1 MRQAYMLHAPAR
13 CYSML
18 YIPCNDRFPSI
29 LLYKNIQCTHLIFKS
44 ACSKYTIQKHSLTIA
59 RPRIMEHQKRTFWL
73 VVSKCDQKIRYVRKS
88 AGTLTLSSFRL
99 RTTCRRCTA
108 TMGNCDICA
117 ANPYPR
123 SFLVIQPMTNSCPRA
138 LRRKVMSVA
147 VLRDTYGLEAP

>member
-1 MRQAYMLHAPAR
+1 MLQAPAR
-13 CYSML
+13 CYSTL
-18 YIPCNDRFPSI
+18 QIHCNYRFPSM
-29 LLYKNIQCTHLIFKS
+29 LLYENIQCTHLLFES
-44 ACSKYTIQKHSLTIA
+44 ACSRYTFQKHSLTIA
-59 RPRIMEHQKRTFWL
+59 RPRIMEHQKRMFWL
-73 VVSKCDQKIRYVRKS
+73 VVSKLDQMIRYVRKS

-99 RTTCRRCTA
+99 RTICRRCTA

-138 LRRKVMSVA
+138 LMRKVMSVA